1 MDAEQ
6 KLDRFEIQ
14 VRRDVATLFPEAV
27 VSVTAKGKYRLKLR
41 IELSREVFIDIFYN
55 PHNDRTDF
63 SLIHK
68 SRRVFGY
75 DNLGG
80 WHRHPVEEPDSH
92 TPCSEPPLSL
102 ILQEMKTLLDI
113 L

>member
-14 VRRDVATLFPEAV
+14 VRRDVAAFFPETV
-27 VSVTAKGKYRLKLR
+27 VSVTAKGKYRLKIR
-41 IELSREVFIDIFYN
+41 IEIGQDVFIDIFYN
-55 PHNDRTDF
+55 PRNDRTDF

-80 WHRHPVEEPDSH
+80 WHQHPVEDPDSH

-102 ILQEMKTLLDI
+102 ILQAMKTLLNT

>member
-1 MDAEQ
+1 VDAEQ
-6 KLDRFEIQ
+6 QLDRFEIQ
-14 VRRDVATLFPEAV
+14 VRRDVAAIFPEAV
-27 VSVTAKGKYRLKLR
+27 VSVTAKGRYRLKIR
-41 IELSREVFIDIFYN
+41 IEIGQDVFIDIFYN

-63 SLIHK
+63 SLIRK

-80 WHRHPVEEPDSH
+80 WHQHPVEEPDSH
-92 TPCSEPPLSL
+92 TLCSEPPLSL
-102 ILQEMKTLLDI
+102 ILQEMKTLLDT

>member
-1 MDAEQ
+1 MDTEQ
-6 KLDRFEIQ
+6 KLDRFEIR
-14 VRRDVATLFPEAV
+14 VRRDVAALFLEAV
-27 VSVTAKGKYRLKLR
+27 VSVTARGRYRLKIR
-41 IELSREVFIDIFYN
+41 IEIGQDVFIDIFYN
-55 PHNDRTDF
+55 PRNDRTDF

-80 WHRHPVEEPDSH
+80 WHRHPVEEPDRH

-102 ILQEMKTLLDI
+102 ILQEMKALLDT